1 MVSLMQLG
9 NLPTL
14 KQGTQLIK
22 IKRKEIMYFRI
33 TIPSLQDGKKD
44 EAISFVKEKV
54 MPGFDGTPG
63 LLTMMA
69 AITGETSGVNL
80 SAYESKEA
88 AEAVEEKIQGVL
100 SEAAGMMSAP
110 PVIYKG
116 DAVYG
121 KVYQTMAKES
131 TRPSYLRLVVGVAK
145 DTDAVLSF
153 LKEKVEPIY
162 EESQGLQ
169 VTGAIFD
176 GSSAI
181 SWNFWDSEEDMNAAA
196 EKLQAV
202 AETELFDG
210 STVAYMGPVYAG
222 KLFIDFNEGDTPT

>member
-1 MVSLMQLG
+1 
-9 NLPTL
+9 
-14 KQGTQLIK
+14 
-22 IKRKEIMYFRI
+22 MYFRI

-44 EAISFVKEKV
+44 EAISFVKERV
-54 MPGFDGTPG
+54 MTEFDNTPG
-63 LLTMMA
+63 LLSMTA
-69 AITGETSGVNL
+69 AITGETSGINMA
-80 SAYESKEA
+80 AYESKEA
-88 AEAVEEKIQGVL
+88 MESIADKIQTVLAEAAVF
-100 SEAAGMMSAP
+100 MSAP
-110 PVIYKG
+110 PVIYQG

-162 EESQGLQ
+162 EESEGLQ
-169 VTGAIFD
+169 VTGAVFD

-181 SWNFWDSEEDMNAAA
+181 SWNFWDSEEEMNAAV

-202 AETELFDG
+202 LDSESESELFDG
-210 STVAYMGPVYAG
+210 STIAYMGPVYAG

>member
-1 MVSLMQLG
+1 MQLG

-33 TIPSLQDGKKD
+33 TIPSLQDGKKE

-69 AITGETSGVNL
+69 AITGETSGINL

-100 SEAAGMMSAP
+100 SEAAGMMAAP